1 MQNAQMKVQKAAV
14 IAALI
19 IASLV
24 FVYAL
29 GFATNMYSLSFHADS
44 TSKTFYVEG
53 AELYYGIQPF
63 NMQLLREA
71 LILFLLCIGLFATL
85 THRRRL
91 YYASNYVSSCL
102 FAVFAVY
109 VGIFNL
115 VNVLFVKN
123 LYLQLDFER
132 IREITEKLRMR
143 FVQSTLMLDCGL
155 VLSVLLFLIAAVLL
169 GNLLW
174 KTAQMRKERR
184 EADL

>member
-14 IAALI
+14 VAALI
-19 IASLV
+19 ISSLV
-24 FVYAL
+24 FMYAL
-29 GFATNMYSLSFHADS
+29 GFATDMYSLSFHADA

-155 VLSVLLFLIAAVLL
+155 VLSALLFLIAAVLL